1 MAFDDDASYG
11 YATHAPVEDLEE
23 NDSEEELFKRRMC
36 MRTYFNQLKMSLVR
50 VRNAKAA
57 KEEAMIKA
65 EISNDTA
72 QDSTPSQITDEMTPS
87 EASAALEV
95 QTAPNAAA
103 VSNPPAKGAKKKAGV
118 AKKKAVKK
126 KAAKK

>member
-1 MAFDDDASYG
+1 
-11 YATHAPVEDLEE
+11 
-23 NDSEEELFKRRMC
+23 MC

-57 KEEAMIKA
+57 KEEAKIKA
-65 EISNDTA
+65 EIANDST
-72 QDSTPSQITDEMTPS
+72 QDATPSQITDELTPS
-87 EASAALEV
+87 QASAALAA
-95 QTAPNAAA
+95 QTTPNVAA

-126 KAAKK
+126 KGKK